1 MKNTRFL
8 FQLVLV
14 CFWAIISQ
22 SSIAQS
28 FKWAPDGESFY
39 QSNKS
44 GIIQQNIID
53 ESETLVIPAE
63 LLTPAGESPLA
74 VRDFTFSEDGKK
86 VLIYTNTERVWRLDT
101 QGDYWVL
108 DLDSKKLQQVGKSL
122 PESSL
127 RFAKLSPDAEK
138 VAYVSEFNL
147 YVEDLNFG
155 EITALTTD
163 GTRKLINGTFDWAY
177 EEEFACRDGFQ
188 WSPDGKRIS
197 FWQLDAEKIKDYD
210 MINFT
215 DSVYSEV
222 IPVEYPTVGESP
234 SPARIGVIELA
245 NQNLTWLAIP
255 GDPQQHYLP
264 RMEWNSDNFL
274 LVQQLNRKQNH
285 SKIFGVDVVNND
297 VELISEEQDEAW
309 IDVLSTWENVYSL
322 TYRHE
327 FKWLNEKKEFLWLS
341 DKDGWRHLYRIGLDG
356 KETLI
361 TKGDF
366 DVMNLVHFDEKK
378 NVVYFHA
385 TPENATQKYLFK
397 TKLDGKSEVE
407 RVSPANQVGTH
418 NYTISPSGTLAM
430 HQFQSHTVKPMVEWI
445 SLPKHQPLDKEKG
458 IDANLASN
466 QVDSNVEFFKVTL
479 EDGTEMDGWMVK
491 PSNFDPKQIYP
502 VVFFVYTEPWGAN
515 VKDTY
520 GVGRNRLYT
529 GDMAQDGYIYIS
541 LDNRGTPA
549 PKGRAW
555 RKSIYRKIGRLNISD
570 QAEAAKQIVAWDFV
584 DPERVGVWGW
594 SGGGSATLNL
604 MFQYPEIYKTG
615 ISIAAVANQMTYDNI
630 YQERYMGLPQENP
643 EDFIAGS
650 PITHAKNLEGN
661 LLYIHGTGDDNVHYN
676 NAEMLVNELI
686 KHGKLFQ
693 FMPYP
698 NRSHSISEG
707 EGTNAHLSKLY
718 TDYLRK
724 NVPPGGKT
732 VKIENK

>member
-8 FQLVLV
+8 IQLVLV
-14 CFWAIISQ
+14 CFWAIVSQ
-22 SSIAQS
+22 SSFAQS

-44 GIIQQNIID
+44 GIVQQNIMD

-86 VLIYTNTERVWRLDT
+86 VLIYTNTKRVWRLDT

-108 DLDSKKLQQVGKSL
+108 DLNSKKLQQVGKGL

-147 YVEDLNFG
+147 YVEDLNSG

-264 RMEWNSDNFL
+264 RMEWNSDDFL

-285 SKIFGVDVVNND
+285 SKIFGVDVVDNA

-327 FKWLNEKKEFLWLS
+327 FKWLNDNKEFLWLS

-385 TPENATQKYLFK
+385 TPENATQKYLFR
-397 TKLDGKSEVE
+397 TKLDGKGEVE

-458 IDANLASN
+458 IDANMASN

-479 EDGTEMDGWMVK
+479 ADGTEMDGWMVK

-718 TDYLRK
+718 TEYLRK